1 MKDLSLHIM
10 DIAQNSIVAGADRIS
25 INLIV
30 KGEPKMLILEI
41 LDNGK
46 GMDSEFLRKVTDP
59 FKTSRTTRN
68 VGLGIPL
75 LMQSVN
81 MAGGELKIKSE
92 PGKGTEL
99 QASFM
104 VNHIDR
110 IPLGDIPETI
120 KMLIMANP
128 NISWTIN
135 FSSQNNDYILDTDE
149 LKHLLGGVSLENLNV
164 LEWIQNTIVDG
175 IKSVYGG
182 VLDEVN

>member
-10 DIAQNSIVAGADRIS
+10 DITQNSIVAGADKINIS
-25 INLIV
+25 LCV
-30 KGEPKMLILEI
+30 KGEPQMLILEI

-46 GMDSEFLRKVTDP
+46 GMDAEFVKKVTDP

-75 LMQSVN
+75 LVQSAN

-99 QASFM
+99 EARFN

-128 NISWTIN
+128 NISWTIH
-135 FSSQNNDYILDTDE
+135 FSSPNDDFILDTDE
-149 LKHLLGGVSLENLNV
+149 LKHHLDGVSIANNNV
-164 LEWIQNTIVDG
+164 LEWIQNTLDDG
-175 IKSVYGG
+175 IKLVYGG

>member
-10 DIAQNSIVAGADRIS
+10 DIIQNSIVAGADKINIS
-25 INLIV
+25 LRV
-30 KGEPKMLILEI
+30 EGTPQMLVLEI

-46 GMDSEFLRKVTDP
+46 GMDEEFIRKVTDP

-75 LMQSVN
+75 LEQSAK
-81 MAGGELKIKSE
+81 MAGGELDIKSE
-92 PGKGTEL
+92 PGKGTTL
-99 QASFM
+99 KARFNI
-104 VNHIDR
+104 NHIDR

-128 NISWTIN
+128 NISWTIR
-135 FSSQNNDYILDTDE
+135 FSSPNDDFELDTDE
-149 LKHLLGGVSLENLNV
+149 LKQHLEGVSIANNNV
-164 LEWIQNTIVDG
+164 LEWIQNTISGG
-175 IKSVYGG
+175 IKLVYGG

>member
-1 MKDLSLHIM
+1 MKDISLHIM
-10 DIAQNSIVAGADRIS
+10 DIIQNSIVAGADKIS
-25 INLIV
+25 INLCV
-30 KGEPKMLILEI
+30 RGNPQMLILEI

-46 GMDSEFLRKVTDP
+46 GMDEEFIRKVTDP

-75 LMQSVN
+75 LVQSAN

-99 QASFM
+99 KARFI

-128 NISWTIN
+128 NISWTIH
-135 FSSQNNDYILDTDE
+135 FSSPNHDFVLDTDE
-149 LKHLLGGVSLENLNV
+149 LKHHLDGVSIANNNV
-164 LEWIQNTIVDG
+164 LEWIQNTITDG
-175 IKSVYGG
+175 IKLVYGG

>member
-10 DIAQNSIVAGADRIS
+10 DIVQNSIVAGADRIS
-25 INLIV
+25 ISIST

-46 GMDSEFLRKVTDP
+46 GMDAEFLRKVTDP

-110 IPLGDIPETI
+110 IPLGDIQETI

-128 NISWTIN
+128 NISWTIR
-135 FSSQNNDYILDTDE
+135 FSSPNDDFILDTDE
-149 LKHLLGGVSLENLNV
+149 LKRHLDGVSITNNNV
-164 LEWIQNTIVDG
+164 LEWIQNTLADG
-175 IKSVYGG
+175 IKLIYGG

>member
-1 MKDLSLHIM
+1 MKDISLHLM

-25 INLIV
+25 ISLSV
-30 KGEPKMLILEI
+30 QGDPQMLIFEI

-46 GMDSEFLRKVTDP
+46 GMDAEFLKKVTDP

-75 LMQSVN
+75 LMQSAN
-81 MAGGELKIKSE
+81 MAGGELIIQSE
-92 PGKGTEL
+92 LGKGTKL
-99 QASFM
+99 QAKFE
-104 VNHIDR
+104 VKHIDR
-110 IPLGDIPETI
+110 IPLGDISETI

-128 NISWTIN
+128 NISWSIHFTSQKDN
-135 FSSQNNDYILDTDE
+135 FTLDTDE
-149 LKHLLGGVSLENLNV
+149 LKHHLDGVSIANNNV
-164 LEWIQNTIVDG
+164 LEWIQNTITDG